1 MRTPSVQACVL
12 GNMSVGKTRLLK
24 KFLNTYENPRP
35 TIGLDSVILDANVT
49 YKGSQRPFR
58 IRLFDT
64 AGQERYFSTIE
75 SYVKKCKVIM
85 ICYSLTEGN
94 PMDVFSKWLVKVKN
108 VMDADKIKLLIVG
121 LKADLVENLLQC
133 NNFLTV
139 NRECIKR
146 NLNHMTCSSIEGD
159 SSDTI
164 LEKLKTLAS
173 TFAVETFDSNRLTR
187 SVTVTLPSNTQDT
200 KSGGCC

>member
-12 GNMSVGKTRLLK
+12 GNMSVGKTHLLN
-24 KFLNTYENPRP
+24 KFINTYKPPRP
-35 TIGLDSVILDANVT
+35 TIGLDSIILDANVT

-64 AGQERYFSTIE
+64 AGQERYFCTIE
-75 SYVKKCKVIM
+75 SYVKKCKVIV

-108 VMDADKIKLLIVG
+108 IMDADKVKLLIVG

-159 SSDTI
+159 SSDNV

-173 TFAVETFDSNRLTR
+173 TFAVETIDSNRSARTAI
-187 SVTVTLPSNTQDT
+187 VTLPSNTQDT
-200 KSGGCC
+200 KNRGCC